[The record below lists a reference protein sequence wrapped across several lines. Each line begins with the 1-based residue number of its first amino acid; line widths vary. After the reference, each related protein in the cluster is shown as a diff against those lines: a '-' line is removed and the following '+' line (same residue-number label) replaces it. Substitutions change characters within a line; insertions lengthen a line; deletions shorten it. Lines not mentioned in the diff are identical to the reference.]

1 MDTKK
6 NSQGKLENILRYMRI
21 KKVIAQQKLRGAAKA
36 SFKGKFIT
44 VNADIKK
51 ERNLKSIIQ
60 YSTLR
65 N

>member
-1 MDTKK
+1 
-6 NSQGKLENILRYMRI
+6 MRI

-65 N
+65 NQ